1 MSANAFDRTALSNEA
16 VRLLDALLAHVNEIG
31 RAQIPSSTLLK
42 ESGLTQGA
50 LVRARAELTRASLL
64 RTEPGF
70 SSSGLRGANVYVL
83 NMTVIEPPSEPI
95 TEDESGRTGAG
106 EDDGPAH
113 LVSGE
118 VPAPSG
124 RHRVERKPFWKKFL
138 GRSEPS

>member
-1 MSANAFDRTALSNEA
+1 MADNTFDRNVLSSEA
-16 VRLLDALLAHVNEIG
+16 GKLLTTLLGHVNEIG
-31 RAQIPSSTLLK
+31 RAQVPTTSLLK

-50 LVRARAELTRASLL
+50 LVRARNELTQHSLL

-83 NMTVIEPPSEPI
+83 NMTVIEPPSTDVLEGE
-95 TEDESGRTGAG
+95 TGRTMS
-106 EDDGPAH
+106 DDSDEPGH

-124 RHRVERKPFWKKFL
+124 RHRSERSSLW
-138 GRSEPS
+138 GRLFRRGGAS